1 MISMKDR
8 VALVASGAL
17 LLYVIAMTALVPL
30 GPGLIAL
37 EPVEATPLQRF
48 EVVGLGTHFAGQTTQ
63 TRVFVGQPG
72 AVWEWRV
79 LEARDNSR
87 LLVEAVWPEKLKS
100 KSLDVFVYHP
110 TDGTLLLENAL
121 HVDHLPVD
129 AATAFPPL
137 SQPIPSGDGLGLHF
151 PFQPQIFESIR
162 NLLWHVPMWFTMF
175 LLAGIGFVASIRQL
189 GSNRLLPAD
198 GQAEAASRVALFFG
212 LLGLI
217 TGSIWAR
224 FTWGTW
230 WVDDPQLNGALVTV
244 LVYGGYS
251 VLRASLEDAMLR
263 ARLASAYNLF
273 AFVILVILLLIL
285 PRFSESL
292 HPGKG
297 GNPGFN
303 AYDLDSTLRLV
314 FYPAVVGWG
323 LLGWVLYRLGLR
335 MDLVTRWM
343 ESLDPPLDPGPSTT
357 PNSPLP

>member
-1 MISMKDR
+1 MKDR
-8 VALVASGAL
+8 VALLASGAL
-17 LLYVIAMTALVPL
+17 LLYVIAMTCLVPL

-37 EPVEATPLQRF
+37 EPVADAPLQRF

-63 TRVFVGQPG
+63 SRVFVGQPG

-79 LEARDNSR
+79 LEARSNSR
-87 LLVEAVWPEKLKS
+87 LLVESVWPEKLRS
-100 KSLDVFVYHP
+100 KSLDLFVYHP

-121 HVDHLPVD
+121 HVEHVPVD
-129 AATAFPPL
+129 AVTTFPAL
-137 SQPIPSGDGLGLHF
+137 SQRIPPGDALGLHF

-189 GSNRLLPAD
+189 GSNRLLAAD

-212 LLGLI
+212 VLGLI

-244 LVYGGYS
+244 LVYGGYG
-251 VLRASLEDAMLR
+251 VLRASLEEAMLR
-263 ARLASAYNLF
+263 ARLAAVYNLF

-323 LLGWVLYRLGLR
+323 MLGWVLYRLGYR
-335 MDLVTRWM
+335 MDGATRWM
-343 ESLDPPLDPGPSTT
+343 EAQDAPQDLGIAST
-357 PNSPLP
+357 PFSVNK